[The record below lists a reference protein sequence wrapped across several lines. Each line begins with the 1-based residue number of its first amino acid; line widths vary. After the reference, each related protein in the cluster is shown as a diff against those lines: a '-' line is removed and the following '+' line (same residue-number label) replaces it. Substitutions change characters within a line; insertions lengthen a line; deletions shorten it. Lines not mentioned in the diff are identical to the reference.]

1 MRKYNTNRIERYK
14 TFNLQLLF
22 VMEDV
27 IIKQGTRILFPSEY
41 KKIREKMPEY
51 YQIIC
56 DASLLS
62 GMRPIE
68 LERFEPSWYRGSRRV
83 IKLPLGSCLKQRC
96 EFKERTIT
104 LSLSGCDAFEKF
116 TTKEVKHKGK
126 MIPVYQMLPKRV
138 AFRDALLRYA
148 KLAGMSTEGITP
160 KMFRKT
166 LVSWLVA
173 CFPEKTLYIQASMGH
188 NQDTI
193 VQNYLGLGFPKS
205 EIEIMKTE
213 YLDQWGILV

>member
-1 MRKYNTNRIERYK
+1 MTDTI
-14 TFNLQLLF
+14 L
-22 VMEDV
+22 
-27 IIKQGTRILFPSEY
+27 KQGARILFPSDY
-41 KKIREKMPEY
+41 EKMRDQMPLY

-56 DASLLS
+56 DAFLHS

-68 LERFEPSWYRGSRRV
+68 GERFQPSWYRGSRRV
-83 IKLPLGSCLKQRC
+83 IVLPKGACLKEKC

-104 LSLSGCDAFEKF
+104 LSLAGCDAFDKL
-116 TTKEVKHKGK
+116 TTVMIKHKGK
-126 MIPVYQMLPKRV
+126 EIPVLQMLPKRV

-148 KLAGMSTEGITP
+148 KLAGISPEGITP

-173 CFPEKTLYIQASMGH
+173 CYPEKSLYIQASMGH

-193 VQNYLGLGFPKS
+193 VKNYLGLGFPRT
-205 EIEIMKTE
+205 EIDLMRSK
-213 YLDQWGILV
+213 YLNEWGMMI